1 MMDSPWEIGYSLAHN
16 DACFQI
22 SGNKMYSSLNLIIS
36 PSGFCFMQDRIW
48 VILTS
53 CPRWSYGPHQSFL
66 LIILVFGMGIFVC
79 LYLFMNFVLERT
91 LKTNF
96 PGTSLANCAAVPLAS
111 LDSANFLDNLKTL
124 YLFTLFGQSFLC
136 CGEGNGNPLQ
146 NSCLENCMDRGG
158 WWATVHGCKESATT
172 EQLSFTFTMSI
183 HPSCIGWGVDSLRKP
198 SACHWKRVFMG
209 LPYSSQWLKI
219 YLATALQFRQ
229 QIQSLVWELRAHMQR
244 RNWALLTQRKILPR
258 ATKISRTN

>member
-1 MMDSPWEIGYSLAHN
+1 MMESPWEIGYSLAHN

-22 SGNKMYSSLNLIIS
+22 SGNKMYTYLNLIIS
-36 PSGFCFMQDRIW
+36 PSSFCFRQDKIQ

-96 PGTSLANCAAVPLAS
+96 PGTSLANCASVPLAS
-111 LDSANFLDNLKTL
+111 LDSANFFDNLKTL
-124 YLFTLFGQSFLC
+124 YLFTLFGQSSLC

-158 WWATVHGCKESATT
+158 WWAIVHGVAKS
-172 EQLSFTFTMSI
+172 QPWLSN
-183 HPSCIGWGVDSLRKP
+183 
-198 SACHWKRVFMG
+198 CH
-209 LPYSSQWLKI
+209 S
-219 YLATALQFRQ
+219 
-229 QIQSLVWELRAHMQR
+229 
-244 RNWALLTQRKILPR
+244 ALLCLFILHALAEVLILWENLLPV
-258 ATKISRTN
+258 IESVFLWGFPIVVSG

>member
-1 MMDSPWEIGYSLAHN
+1 
-16 DACFQI
+16 
-22 SGNKMYSSLNLIIS
+22 MYSSLNLIVS
-36 PSGFCFMQDRIW
+36 PNGFCFMQDRIS
-48 VILTS
+48 VILAS

-79 LYLFMNFVLERT
+79 LYLLMNFVLERT

-96 PGTSLANCAAVPLAS
+96 PGTSLANCAAVSLAS

-124 YLFTLFGQSFLC
+124 YLFTLFGQSCLC

-158 WWATVHGCKESATT
+158 WWATVHGCKESVTT
-172 EQLSFTFTMSI
+172 EQLSFMLTMSI

-244 RNWALLTQRKILPR
+244 RNWALFTQRKIPPR
-258 ATKISRTN
+258 AMKISRAN